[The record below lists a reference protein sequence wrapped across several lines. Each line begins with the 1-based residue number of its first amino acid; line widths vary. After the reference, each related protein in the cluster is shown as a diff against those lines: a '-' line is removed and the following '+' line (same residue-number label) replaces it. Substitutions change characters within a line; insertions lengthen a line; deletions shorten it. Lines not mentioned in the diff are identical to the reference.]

1 MTQADLIWSIVGFL
15 LTVMIF
21 SYIFGD
27 NPFFRL
33 AAYLFVGV
41 TAGFVTITVITQVLV
56 PQLWLPLVSG
66 SLTVRLV
73 ALVPLLLSLILLL
86 KMFPPFARYGNIPM
100 AYLVGAGAAILIGGA
115 VLGTL
120 FPQIIGTINLF
131 DLGTA
136 TANQISPVVQL
147 VNAVLILVGTLTALF
162 FFYFGAKTNLNQPPR
177 RSQLIEVMAHVGQ
190 VFIGITLGALFAGVY
205 SSALTALI
213 ERVSSIWNLVH
224 TLFG

>member
-27 NPFFRL
+27 NPLFRL

-41 TAGFVTITVITQVLV
+41 TAAFVTITVITQVLV
-56 PQLWLPLVSG
+56 PQLWLPLVNG
-66 SLTVRLV
+66 SLAERLI
-73 ALVPLLLSLILLL
+73 AAVPLLLSLVLLL
-86 KMFPPFARYGNIPM
+86 KVYPPFARYGNIPM
-100 AYLVGAGAAILIGGA
+100 AYLVGSGAAILIGGA

-120 FPQIIGTINLF
+120 FPQIIGTVNLF
-131 DLGTA
+131 DLRA
-136 TANQISPVVQL
+136 AANNQIDPFTQL
-147 VNAVLILVGTLTALF
+147 INALLILVGAVTALF
-162 FFYFGAKTNLNQPPR
+162 FFYFGAKTNPNQPPR
-177 RSQLIEVMAHVGQ
+177 RSQIIEGAARVGQ

-224 TLFG
+224 SLFG

>member
-15 LTVMIF
+15 LTAMIL

-33 AAYLFVGV
+33 ATYLFVGV

-66 SLTVRLV
+66 SLTGRLV
-73 ALVPLLLSLILLL
+73 ALVPLLLSFILLL

-136 TANQISPVVQL
+136 EANQISPAVQL
-147 VNAVLILVGTLTALF
+147 VNAVLILVGSLTALF

-190 VFIGITLGALFAGVY
+190 VFIGISLGALFAGVY

>member
-162 FFYFGAKTNLNQPPR
+162 YFYFGAKTNLNQPPR